1 MSSSE
6 TSSAPGSQVLLFP
19 PHALAMLVPAFASAF
34 AAWFETRS
42 EANALRALRDLRRGV
57 SEAVASFEVITTTQA
72 FAVGAPKKW
81 RIQNLSF

>member
-1 MSSSE
+1 MLLF
-6 TSSAPGSQVLLFP
+6 QVL
-19 PHALAMLVPAFASAF
+19 ATQTSATARRSDVAGLVSWFGSEAF